1 MSRSNILNDLPLAW
15 LQLKRQPVKYLVAIA
30 GIGFAA
36 LLMYMQIGFQSGLL
50 TSSTTFYAALDADLV
65 LISPKTVSS
74 GSFSQ
79 FPQSQ
84 LFRANGYEEVDTV
97 VPMYVTNIVAHE
109 LGGKKPTSLRII
121 GYDPDVTALNVDAIN
136 EQSTDLKIT
145 GYALFDTE
153 GNRRTGPVAQA
164 IEENG
169 YQFLT
174 LYNLSQTF
182 RTVGLFGLGSTFA
195 ADSNIVT
202 SSGTAIQLADQLNFG
217 EISLG
222 LIKVK
227 NKKSI
232 PAVQRNLKELYDGE
246 IQVLTKDELIAQ
258 EQNYWNTS
266 SSFGVVFGFG
276 TFMGVIVGGVMVYQV
291 LYTDVTDH
299 LKEYATLKAMG
310 FSNQFIL
317 GIVIQEAILLG
328 VSSFIPSTL
337 VSAGMY
343 AFLTSASGISIQMTH
358 QKIGLVGALTVGIC
372 AASAAIAVNKLRD
385 ADPASVF

>member
-1 MSRSNILNDLPLAW
+1 MSRSNIFNDLPLAW

-84 LFRANGYEEVDTV
+84 LFRANGYEDVESVI
-97 VPMYVTNIVAHE
+97 PMYVTNIVAQK
-109 LGGKKPTSLRII
+109 LGGQKPTSLRVI
-121 GYDPDVTALNVDAIN
+121 GYDPDVTALTVDAIN
-136 EQSTDLKIT
+136 EQSTNLKT
-145 GYALFDTE
+145 AGYALFDTE
-153 GNRRTGPVAQA
+153 GNSRTGPVAKA
-164 IEENG
+164 IEQNG

-202 SSGTAIQLADQLNFG
+202 SAGTAIQLADQLNFG

-227 NKKSI
+227 NKKSV
-232 PAVQRNLKELYDGE
+232 PQLQKNLRELYGGE

-328 VSSFIPSTL
+328 ISSFIPSTL

>member
-15 LQLKRQPVKYLVAIA
+15 LQLKRQPVKYLVAVA

-84 LFRANGYEEVDTV
+84 LFRANGYEDVESVI
-97 VPMYVTNIVAHE
+97 PMYVTNIVAQK
-109 LGGKKPTSLRII
+109 LGGQKPTSLRVI
-121 GYDPDVTALNVDAIN
+121 GYDPDVTALTVDAIN
-136 EQSTDLKIT
+136 EQSTNLKT
-145 GYALFDTE
+145 AGYALFDTE
-153 GNRRTGPVAQA
+153 GNSRTGPVAKA
-164 IEENG
+164 IEQNG

-202 SSGTAIQLADQLNFG
+202 SAGTAIQLADQLNFG

-227 NKKSI
+227 NKKSV
-232 PAVQRNLKELYDGE
+232 PQLQKNLRELYGGE

-328 VSSFIPSTL
+328 ISSFIPSTL

>member
-1 MSRSNILNDLPLAW
+1 MSRSNIFNDLPLAW

-50 TSSTTFYAALDADLV
+50 TSSTTFYAALDADLI

-97 VPMYVTNIVAHE
+97 IPMYVTNIVAQE
-109 LGGKKPTSLRII
+109 LGGQKPTSLRII

-136 EQSTDLKIT
+136 EQSTDLKTT

-153 GNRRTGPVAQA
+153 GNSRTGPVAKA

-232 PAVQRNLKELYDGE
+232 PQVQRNLKKLYDGE

>member
-1 MSRSNILNDLPLAW
+1 MNQFKFLSDLPLAW
-15 LQLKRQPVKYLVAIA
+15 LQLKRQPVRYLVAIA

-50 TSSTTFYAALDADLV
+50 TSATTFYAALDADLV

-74 GSFSQ
+74 ASFSQ

-84 LFRANGYEEVDTV
+84 LFRANGYDSVESVL
-97 VPMYVTNIVAHE
+97 PLYVTNISAQK
-109 LGGKKPTSLRII
+109 LGGEKPTSLRII
-121 GYDPDVTALNVDAIN
+121 GYDPELKALNVDAIN
-136 EQSTDLKIT
+136 QQASKLKTT
-145 GYALFDTE
+145 GYVLFDTK
-153 GNRRTGPVAQA
+153 GNSRTGPVAKA
-164 IEENG
+164 VEENG
-169 YQFLT
+169 YQFMT

-182 RTVGLFGLGSTFA
+182 RAVGLFGLGSTFA
-195 ADSNIVT
+195 ADSNLLT
-202 SSGTAIQLADQLNFG
+202 SSSTAIQLANQINFG

-227 NKKSI
+227 DKASI
-232 PAVQRNLKELYDGE
+232 PQLQKSLNKLYDGE
-246 IQVLTKDELIAQ
+246 IQILTKEELISQ

-266 SSFGVVFGFG
+266 SSFGIVFGFG
-276 TFMGVIVGGVMVYQV
+276 TFMGVLVGGVMVYQV

-299 LKEYATLKAMG
+299 LKEYATLKAVG

-317 GIVIQEAILLG
+317 AIVIQEAILLG
-328 VSSFIPSTL
+328 ISSFIPSTL
-337 VSAGMY
+337 VSTGMY
-343 AFLTSASGISIQMTH
+343 AFLTSASGINIQMTH
-358 QKIGLVGALTVGIC
+358 QKISLVGALTVGIC